1 MGAGHPCLGRSGG
14 SCAPAGAGAA
24 EGRCPRRPV
33 AGEPAFLCQ
42 RTLCPKALHPCA
54 RPRAGSLPP
63 RLLESRPAFG
73 LRSPVPA
80 RTRLPWAPGE
90 VKGTHI
96 PRRSALEPEIAPRGR
111 RFPVWA
117 GFHWPEPSEVK
128 ILPLLGCRA
137 PCPVGS
143 QRSPACSVPKL
154 SCPRGP
160 SFILFPLEL
169 KEPSGFPVRFL
180 MINGQGAE
188 WTPWSHPPKSKRG
201 PLLSPWLAVEL
212 QDNCMSFSDGR
223 RGELIPLPCTGP
235 YPGVHRHPHRF

>member
-1 MGAGHPCLGRSGG
+1 MGTRHPCLGRSGG

-33 AGEPAFLCQ
+33 AGERPPSFARGL
-42 RTLCPKALHPCA
+42 LCPKALHPVPA
-54 RPRAGSLPP
+54 PGLGSLPP
-63 RLLESRPAFG
+63 RLLETWPAFG

-90 VKGTHI
+90 VKGTYI
-96 PRRSALEPEIAPRGR
+96 PQTECAGARDCATWAVLPGLGW
-111 RFPVWA
+111 FPLA
-117 GFHWPEPSEVK
+117 RASEVK

-160 SFILFPLEL
+160 SFSPFPLVF
-169 KEPSGFPVRFL
+169 PCGFS
-180 MINGQGAE
+180 
-188 WTPWSHPPKSKRG
+188 W
-201 PLLSPWLAVEL
+201 
-212 QDNCMSFSDGR
+212 
-223 RGELIPLPCTGP
+223 
-235 YPGVHRHPHRF
+235 